1 MSSNVTF
8 LALGM
13 VIAGRLTEAMG
24 PRWIWGAAAILSTA
38 AAVVGFTLARGVPA
52 APPQPIESPGRLDA
66 ESAVEAHSESRQRA
80 I

>member
-13 VIAGRLTEAMG
+13 VIAGRLTESMG
-24 PRWIWGAAAILSTA
+24 PRWIWGAAAILSA
-38 AAVVGFTLARGVPA
+38 AAAIVGFTLARGVSA
-52 APPQPIESPGRLDA
+52 APPEVIEPHGRLDA
-66 ESAVEAHSESRQRA
+66 EPAVEAHSKSRQQA